1 MMRIARSITP
11 SQVEVIRYI
20 RLDVQVCNE
29 FMIFPTQDGSSFSY
43 ELQTSNYSIRKI
55 DKLCLIQIATV
66 CIYVISRK
74 I

>member
-29 FMIFPTQDGSSFSY
+29 FMIFLPPTQDGSSFSY

-66 CIYVISRK
+66 CK
-74 I
+74 IRHF